1 MAQQV
6 KNTNIIWRQ
15 YFIKFYHR
23 ERVLLIKG
31 QQRRNVQNLWDK
43 SNKPSNTN
51 SFFNKNAVVIEK
63 LSPGVSSSTG
73 LKERLSPNNYTP
85 IRQKQSLLVE
95 FIRLIKAYRDLS
107 KAKLAA
113 LVILTT
119 MCGYAMA
126 PMATDLTCL
135 FATTTGTGLCVASA
149 NAINQLLEIPYDAQM
164 SRTRNRVLVRNAIS
178 PIHALSFGTLTGMA
192 GVGILSTMVNPLT
205 AILGASN
212 ILLYTCIYT
221 PMKRKTIANTW
232 IGAIV
237 GAIPPMM
244 GWAACTN
251 NLELGAW
258 ILGGILYA
266 WQFPHFNALAWN
278 MRSDYSK
285 AGYRMMVITNPLLNS
300 RVSLRYTLAL
310 FPLSYITPYIG
321 MTTWWFALDSSL
333 INCVLLFSAYKFWKD
348 SNDKSARDLFF
359 ASLVHL
365 PVILALMMAHKKDQ
379 GIIIN
384 NEIIDVDEKELEK
397 VMLELES

>member
-1 MAQQV
+1 MLEL
-6 KNTNIIWRQ
+6 I
-15 YFIKFYHR
+15 
-23 ERVLLIKG
+23 RV
-31 QQRRNVQNLWDK
+31 
-43 SNKPSNTN
+43 
-51 SFFNKNAVVIEK
+51 
-63 LSPGVSSSTG
+63 
-73 LKERLSPNNYTP
+73 
-85 IRQKQSLLVE
+85 
-95 FIRLIKAYRDLS
+95 YRDLT

-126 PMATDLTCL
+126 PMATDLKCL
-135 FATTTGTGLCVASA
+135 FATTAGTGLCVASA

-164 SRTRNRVLVRNAIS
+164 LRTRNRVLVRNAIS
-178 PIHALSFGTLTGMA
+178 PIHAFSFGTLTGMA
-192 GVGILSTMVNPLT
+192 GVGILSSMVNPLT

-278 MRSDYSK
+278 MRSDYSR
-285 AGYRMMVITNPLLNS
+285 AGYRMMVVTNPLLNS

-310 FPLSYITPYIG
+310 FPLSYIAPYIG

-333 INCVLLFSAYKFWKD
+333 INCVLLLSAYRFWKD

-379 GIIIN
+379 GTTMN
-384 NEIIDVDEKELEK
+384 NDLLELDEKELEE
-397 VMLELES
+397 VLLELES